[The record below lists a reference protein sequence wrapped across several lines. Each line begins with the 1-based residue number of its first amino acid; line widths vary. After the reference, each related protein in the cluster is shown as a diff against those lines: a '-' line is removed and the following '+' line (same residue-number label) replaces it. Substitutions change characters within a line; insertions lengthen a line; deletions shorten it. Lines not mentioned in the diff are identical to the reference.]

1 MSVSLGFRPRSEAD
15 RLRLCQSLTHAPRE
29 VAVPDDDGWAA
40 VHLAL
45 WGRVP
50 IWSEGVDRRGV
61 NALLSRLGLP
71 PLGDGVAPARLLPD
85 GRLAGSARG
94 TGAPLPAADGPL
106 TSILMCTYNRASLLP
121 AALASARA
129 QTRAREIIVVDDGS
143 TDGTAALLAPLDGV
157 DGIRV
162 IRQENTGKPGAL
174 AAALAAARGEY
185 VLVLDDDDLLVPG
198 ALHAL
203 AAVLDAHPDAG
214 AVFGDTVVLEGDGFT
229 AHRPGLRV
237 PPELMPAATLVQVPC
252 QPGACLIRRSA
263 HELAGPYPPELVRG
277 QDMDLFL
284 RLSRV
289 APMLGLP
296 VTTFQWRQHDGV
308 RGKAG
313 DQWRRKDRAEHAR
326 RFQRITAPVFR
337 RRWQELAPHESR
349 REGVAWAA
357 GLALRGLTAEASQEA
372 GRWQRPHTRA
382 EGQLLRRAGGHSY
395 LREPQEVLLVVDDGD
410 PGSLEE
416 VLLADSDGKAPHI
429 CFCVHREPRNQL
441 EVFWMGQVAAQEI
454 PQRWLAEPV
463 HLRLSSAPGWRPQAA
478 LFEPPPLPPEHALA
492 AWAAAMGLPVPER
505 TRPGL
510 RYTTHPVT
518 TALRQARM
526 CLATGRPEA
535 ALGSLLPVCEALPGW
550 GPAWRLAA
558 EVFEALGLAADAE
571 RCRATAAA

>member
-15 RLRLCQSLTHAPRE
+15 RLRLCRSLQSAPSR
-29 VAVPDDDGWAA
+29 VAVPGDDGWAA
-40 VHLAL
+40 VHLAV
-45 WGRVP
+45 WGRTPVVA
-50 IWSEGVDRRGV
+50 EGVDRV
-61 NALLSRLGLP
+61 AVDALLTALHLP
-71 PLGDGVAPARLLPD
+71 PLAEGSAEASLAPD
-85 GRLAGSARG
+85 GTLKGAARG
-94 TGAPLPAADGPL
+94 TGAPLPAVDGPL
-106 TSILMCTYNRASLLP
+106 TSILVCTYNRASMLP

-129 QTRAREIIVVDDGS
+129 QTRAREIVVVDDGS
-143 TDGTAALLAPLDGV
+143 TDGTAELLAPLDGV

-203 AAVLDAHPDAG
+203 AAALDAHPEAG

-263 HELAGPYPPELVRG
+263 HDLAGPYPPELVRG

-313 DQWRRKDRAEHAR
+313 DQWRRKDREEHAR

-357 GLALRGLTAEASQEA
+357 GLALRGLTAEARQEA
-372 GRWQRPHTRA
+372 DRWQRPHTRA
-382 EGQLLRRAGGHSY
+382 EGQLLRRAGGNSY
-395 LREPQEVLLVVDDGD
+395 LREPKEVLLVVDDGD

-416 VLLADSDGKAPHI
+416 VLLADSDGKAPRI
-429 CFCVHREPRNQL
+429 SFCVHREPRNQL
-441 EVFWMGQVAAQEI
+441 EVFWLGEVAAQEI
-454 PQRWLAEPV
+454 PTRWLAEPV

-478 LFEPPPLPPEHALA
+478 RFEPPPLPPQHALR
-492 AWAAAMGLPVPER
+492 AWAVAVGLPLPER

-510 RYTTHPVT
+510 RYAEHPVT
-518 TALRQARM
+518 VTLLQARAH
-526 CLATGRPEA
+526 LAAGNA
-535 ALGSLLPVCEALPGW
+535 AGALGSLLPVCEALPGW
-550 GPAWRLAA
+550 APVWRLAA
-558 EVFEALGLAADAE
+558 ETFEAMGMAADAE